1 MFTSSY
7 NYEVNGSVQPSSSS
21 SSSARP
27 AGPASSDSVPG
38 QPRSDRAVAPSSADH
53 VFQVRGQ
60 GGEVELT
67 CDERGFVF
75 KDTKKIGEGLYA
87 LLFLFF

>member
-1 MFTSSY
+1 MHIFLIPFIPCSLHLTTMRSI
-7 NYEVNGSVQPSSSS
+7 
-21 SSSARP
+21 
-27 AGPASSDSVPG
+27 PG